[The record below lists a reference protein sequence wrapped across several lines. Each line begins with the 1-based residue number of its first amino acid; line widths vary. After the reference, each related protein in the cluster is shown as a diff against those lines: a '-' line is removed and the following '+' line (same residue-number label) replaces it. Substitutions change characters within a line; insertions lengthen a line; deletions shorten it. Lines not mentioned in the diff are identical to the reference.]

1 MLVIVKLYAIT
12 KIAQILFQRPKTH
25 CCTISSHLE
34 RNRLSPTFLSGVFLG
49 AGFHSYLKFCLS
61 WHPTKSLVH
70 FTQIPGL
77 GQAHWGLLFKKMTPP
92 FRNDTPSCTFHSLLP
107 SAANQEKRTLRITT
121 LVKSEI
127 RRAKRNCQ
135 TYKNRKTLVS
145 MYKLPTW
152 FH

>member
-1 MLVIVKLYAIT
+1 MQSQRQYQT
-12 KIAQILFQRPKTH
+12 LFQRPKTH
-25 CCTISSHLE
+25 SCTISSLWK
-34 RNRLSPTFLSGVFLG
+34 RNRLSPTFLFGVFLG
-49 AGFHSYLKFCLS
+49 AGFHSYFMFCLS

-77 GQAHWGLLFKKMTPP
+77 GQAHRGLLFKKMTPP

-107 SAANQEKRTLRITT
+107 SAANQKKRTLRITT

-135 TYKNRKTLVS
+135 THKKRKTLVS
-145 MYKLPTW
+145 MYQLPMW